1 MSSNIICYSAYLGS
15 HWHTEINTY
24 TVLLLELSKLCRITY
39 QFKVYLSKHKMLLYI
54 CNIL

>member
-39 QFKVYLSKHKMLLYI
+39 QFKVYLSKHKMLLIIY
-54 CNIL
+54 L